1 MYNIKVEKGR
11 LSIVKGKMAAG
22 KTMALLID
30 AKDYIDFELGALF
43 FTLEQPS
50 CKLLNKFFDKVKAKR
65 LHQNYMHVVD
75 MAMSLESI
83 MSIIDDA
90 KEKVEVI
97 YIDSL
102 EAIKVNKEVENKE
115 KYIIETISKKAKE
128 INLPIVITS
137 QVSKENEEN
146 RDVNAIIDEIKALF
160 KDEALY
166 KDALKQIVARDF
178 SGFESYDYFSAN
190 VKIVDNDNNV
200 ANFTSF
206 NLSDYFN
213 N

>member
-1 MYNIKVEKGR
+1 MRALPNLKV
-11 LSIVKGKMAAG
+11 LSPA
-22 KTMALLID
+22 
-30 AKDYIDFELGALF
+30 
-43 FTLEQPS
+43 
-50 CKLLNKFFDKVKAKR
+50 
-65 LHQNYMHVVD
+65 
-75 MAMSLESI
+75 
-83 MSIIDDA
+83 
-90 KEKVEVI
+90 
-97 YIDSL
+97 DSL

-115 KYIIETISKKAKE
+115 QYIIETISKKAKE

-178 SGFESYDYFSAN
+178 TGFESYDYFSAN

>member
-115 KYIIETISKKAKE
+115 QYIIETIAKKAKE
-128 INLPIVITS
+128 LNL
-137 QVSKENEEN
+137 
-146 RDVNAIIDEIKALF
+146 DAIHDSVHEMAR
-160 KDEALY
+160 DEARHGKAFEGL
-166 KDALKQIVARDF
+166 LKR
-178 SGFESYDYFSAN
+178 YFGE
-190 VKIVDNDNNV
+190 
-200 ANFTSF
+200 
-206 NLSDYFN
+206 
-213 N
+213 